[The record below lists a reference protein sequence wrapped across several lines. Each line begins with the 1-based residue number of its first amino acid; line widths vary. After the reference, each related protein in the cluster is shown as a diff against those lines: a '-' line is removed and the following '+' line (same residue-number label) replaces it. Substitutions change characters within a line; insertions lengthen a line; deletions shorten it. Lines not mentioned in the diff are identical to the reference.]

1 MARSNLD
8 SLFNGKTVNMKLV
21 IGDKNYSSWS
31 MRPWVLMTHFG
42 IPFEEVLIELDRPE
56 TKGAILAF
64 SASGKVPCLITDDGL
79 AVWDS
84 LAIAETLAERFPQ
97 HALWPRD
104 ANARARAR
112 SVSAEMHSSFAD
124 LRTNMP
130 MAIRTSK
137 PGTGATP
144 GTLADIARIDTLWS
158 ECLAAS
164 GGPFLF
170 GEFSIADAMYAPVVM
185 RFNTYAPQLSRE
197 AAAYAARVSA
207 EPAVAAWIEAARKET
222 HRIEHDE
229 PDA

>member
-1 MARSNLD
+1 
-8 SLFNGKTVNMKLV
+8 MKLV

-42 IPFEEVLIELDRPE
+42 IPFEEVRIELGEPE
-56 TKGAILAF
+56 TKALILAF
-64 SASGKVPCLITDDGL
+64 SASGKVPCLVTDDGL

-112 SVSAEMHSSFAD
+112 SVSAEMHSSFTD
-124 LRTNMP
+124 LRSNMP

-137 PGTGATP
+137 PGADATP
-144 GTLADIARIDTLWS
+144 GTLADIARIDALWS
-158 ECLAAS
+158 ACLDAS

-185 RFNTYAPQLSRE
+185 RFNSYAPQLSAK

-207 EPAVAAWIEAARKET
+207 APAVAAWIEAARKET